1 MSVVPAPIYRLAD
14 KVTIVTG
21 ASSGLGRAI
30 ALAFAAHGARLVLC
44 ADLGAHPRGTFGAE
58 EATVPTHELVCK
70 RFGEGKTKFVET
82 DVTVGT
88 EVRNLVQEAVRLGG
102 RLDVYVLSG
111 LLHTN
116 TGRQISKSSRT
127 ETWFHSYAEL
137 TFIFAKQNCQ

>member
-102 RLDVYVLSG
+102 RLDVIANNAGVGGRETSG
-111 LLHTN
+111 AIH
-116 TGRQISKSSRT
+116 
-127 ETWFHSYAEL
+127 EMEEDAWDFVM
-137 TFIFAKQNCQ
+137 